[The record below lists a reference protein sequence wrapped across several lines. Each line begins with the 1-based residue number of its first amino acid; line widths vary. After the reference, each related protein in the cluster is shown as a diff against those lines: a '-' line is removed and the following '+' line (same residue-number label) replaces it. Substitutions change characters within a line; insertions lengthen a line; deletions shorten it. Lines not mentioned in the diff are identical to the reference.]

1 MRKGCAAKRK
11 AAKLA
16 LCQARRYGRITRMIS
31 AKPVVQELVALM
43 LEHGVTRAVLCPGS
57 RNSPI
62 VATLAEQQ
70 EVECRS
76 VTDERSAGFV
86 ALGWAQQAQAPVAVV
101 VTSGSA
107 VLNLHPAVAEAFYRK
122 TPLLVISADRPAA
135 WIGQN
140 DGQTLPQPGIFN
152 TLVRF
157 SAQVPEDD
165 AWHANRL
172 INEALLELRHRSG
185 GPVHLNLPLSEPFFG
200 MVEAELPPVR
210 VIQRTEATRMNAD
223 EEEALL
229 DEIAVLPRRMIL
241 LGQQEMPSPLLAK
254 LAAEKQFAVVGEHI
268 ANAPFADCCRPDT
281 LLGANP
287 EADWSPDLLITCGG
301 DVISKR
307 LKKLLRSHPPK
318 AHWHIS
324 ADGEV
329 VDSFGALTR
338 VLEGDAN
345 EFWDLL
351 EAFAE
356 EGDEDYRSRW
366 QSEPKPLPLDDDERS
381 GMRWVG
387 ELMANLPEGSVLHLG
402 NSSAVRYAQLF
413 PLPAGVHKVLCNR
426 GVNGI
431 EGSVSTAAGYAM
443 AEPERLHFLIIGDL
457 SIFYDLNGLL
467 QAQQCPNLR
476 ILLLN
481 NQEGGIFGTLP
492 GMPDCPHIRAPH
504 GESIMGWCGCNVE
517 TRQVLVACHWPDALG
532 TLLSPEPKPVLVEA
546 FTFTDEDAS
555 ILKEFYQNN

>member
-1 MRKGCAAKRK
+1 
-11 AAKLA
+11 
-16 LCQARRYGRITRMIS
+16 MIS
-31 AKPVVQELVALM
+31 EKPVVQELVALM
-43 LEHGVTRAVLCPGS
+43 LAHGVTRAVLCPGS

-62 VATLAEQQ
+62 VATLASQPNM
-70 EVECRS
+70 ECRS

-86 ALGWAQQAQAPVAVV
+86 AMGWAQQVQAPVAVV

-135 WIGQN
+135 WVGQN
-140 DGQTLPQPGIFN
+140 DGQTVPQPGVFN

-165 AWHANRL
+165 AWHANRV
-172 INEALLELRHRSG
+172 INEALLELRHRGG
-185 GPVHLNLPLSEPFFG
+185 GPVHLNVPLSEPFFA
-200 MVEAELPPVR
+200 MVEEPLPPVR
-210 VIQRTEATRMNAD
+210 VIERTESARMGAD

-229 DEIAVLPRRMIL
+229 EEAAALPRRLIL
-241 LGQQEMPSPLLAK
+241 LGQMHAPSPMLAK
-254 LAAEKQFAVVGEHI
+254 LAEEKQFALVGEHI
-268 ANAPFADCCRPDT
+268 ANVPFADCCRPDT
-281 LLGANP
+281 LIGATP
-287 EADWSPDLLITCGG
+287 DASWSPDLLITCGG
-301 DVISKR
+301 DIVSKR
-307 LKKLLRSHPPK
+307 MKRLLRKHPPK

-329 VDSFGALTR
+329 VDTFCALTR
-338 VLEGDAN
+338 VLEGEAE

-356 EGDEDYRSRW
+356 EGDAGYRTRW
-366 QSEPKPLPLDDDERS
+366 KAAPATLPEHEYS
-381 GMRWVG
+381 GMKLVG
-387 ELMANLPEGSVLHLG
+387 DLMNKLPESSVLHLG

-431 EGSVSTAAGYAM
+431 EGSVSSAAGYAS

-457 SIFYDLNGLL
+457 SMFYDLNGLL
-467 QAQQCPNLR
+467 AAKECDNLR

-504 GESIMGWCGCNVE
+504 GESIIAWGGANFSFTQVTNTTDW
-517 TRQVLVACHWPDALG
+517 TRALE
-532 TLLSPEPKPVLVEA
+532 LLLNPEPGAVMVEVY
-546 FTFTDEDAS
+546 TETEQDAA
-555 ILKEFYQNN
+555 ILKEFYSKH

>member
-1 MRKGCAAKRK
+1 MVSEK
-11 AAKLA
+11 A
-16 LCQARRYGRITRMIS
+16 
-31 AKPVVQELVALM
+31 VVQELVALM
-43 LEHGVTRAVLCPGS
+43 LAHGVTRAVLCPGS

-62 VATLAEQQ
+62 VATLADQPG
-70 EVECRS
+70 VECRS

-107 VLNLHPAVAEAFYRK
+107 VLNLHPAVAEAYYRK
-122 TPLLVISADRPAA
+122 TPLLIISADRPAA

-140 DGQTLPQPGIFN
+140 DGQTLPQPGVFN
-152 TLVRF
+152 SMVRY

-172 INEALLELRHRSG
+172 INEALLELQHRSV
-185 GPVHLNLPLSEPFFG
+185 GPVHLNIPLTEPFFG
-200 MVEAELPPVR
+200 MVDAPLPQVR
-210 VIQRTEATRMNAD
+210 VIRRTEAARMNAD
-223 EEEALL
+223 EEESILEEA
-229 DEIAVLPRRMIL
+229 AALPRRLIL
-241 LGQQEMPSPLLAK
+241 LGQQHAPSPLLAR
-254 LAAEKQFAVVGEHI
+254 LAAEKQFTVVGEHI

-287 EADWSPDLLITCGG
+287 GADWSPDLLITCGG

-307 LKKLLRSHPPK
+307 LKKLLRTHPPK

-329 VDSFGALTR
+329 VDSFCALTR
-338 VLEGDAN
+338 VLEGDAD

-351 EAFAE
+351 DAFAE
-356 EGDEDYRSRW
+356 EGDEEYRTRW
-366 QSEPKPLPLDDDERS
+366 QAEPATLPEHDFS
-381 GMRWVG
+381 GMKFVG
-387 ELMANLPEGSVLHLG
+387 DLLANLPEGSVLHLG

-413 PLPAGVHKVLCNR
+413 PLPAGVRKVLCNR

-443 AEPERLHFLIIGDL
+443 AEPQSLHFLIIGDL

-467 QAQQCPNLR
+467 QAQHCPNLR

-492 GMPDCPHIRAPH
+492 GMPDSDAIRAPH
-504 GESIMGWCGCNVE
+504 RESIIGWCGTNF
-517 TRQVLVACHWPDALG
+517 TWKQVIDTEPWWPPALEA
-532 TLLSPEPKPVLVEA
+532 LLSPDPEPVLVEVY
-546 FTFTDEDAS
+546 TETELDAA
-555 ILKEFYQNN
+555 ILKEFYKNN

>member
-1 MRKGCAAKRK
+1 
-11 AAKLA
+11 
-16 LCQARRYGRITRMIS
+16 MIS
-31 AKPVVQELVALM
+31 EKPVVQELVALM
-43 LEHGVTRAVLCPGS
+43 LAHGVTRAVLCPGS

-62 VATLAEQQ
+62 VATLAEHPGI
-70 EVECRS
+70 ECRS

-86 ALGWAQQAQAPVAVV
+86 ALGWAQQAQTPVAVV

-140 DGQTLPQPGIFN
+140 DGQTLPQPGVFN
-152 TLVRF
+152 TLARF

-172 INEALLELRHRSG
+172 INEALLELRHHSG

-200 MVEAELPPVR
+200 MANEELPPAR

-229 DEIAVLPRRMIL
+229 DEIAVLPRRLIL

-268 ANAPFADCCRPDT
+268 ANAPFADCNCPDT
-281 LLGANP
+281 LLSATP
-287 EADWSPDLLITCGG
+287 DAAWSPDLLITCGG

-307 LKKLLRSHPPK
+307 LKKLLRTHPPK
-318 AHWHIS
+318 SHWHIS

-338 VLEGDAN
+338 VLEGDAD
-345 EFWDLL
+345 EFWDLI

-356 EGDEDYRSRW
+356 EGDADYRSRW
-366 QSEPKPLPLDDDERS
+366 QSAPIPLPDHEYS
-381 GMRWVG
+381 GMKFVG
-387 ELMANLPEGSVLHLG
+387 GLLARLPEGSVLHLG

-413 PLPAGVHKVLCNR
+413 PLPLGIRVTCNR

-457 SIFYDLNGLL
+457 SMFYDLNGLL

-481 NQEGGIFGTLP
+481 NNEGGIFHILP
-492 GMPDCPHIRAPH
+492 GMSDCPAIRAPH
-504 GESIMGWCGCNVE
+504 SESIMGWAGSLFECA
-517 TRQVLVACHWPDALG
+517 QVSCASHWPQALEL
-532 TLLSPEPKPVLVEA
+532 LLSDKTKPVLVEA
-546 FTFTDEDAS
+546 YTEAGQDAA
-555 ILKEFYQNN
+555 ILKEFYKNN

>member
-1 MRKGCAAKRK
+1 
-11 AAKLA
+11 
-16 LCQARRYGRITRMIS
+16 MIS
-31 AKPVVQELVALM
+31 EKAVVQELAALM
-43 LEHGVTRAVLCPGS
+43 RAHGVTRAVLCPGS

-62 VATLAEQQ
+62 VATLADLPG
-70 EVECRS
+70 VECRS

-140 DGQTLPQPGIFN
+140 DGQTLPQPGVFN
-152 TLVRF
+152 QLVRY

-172 INEALLELRHRSG
+172 INEALLELCHRSG
-185 GPVHLNLPLSEPFFG
+185 GPVHLNLPLTEPFFG

-210 VIQRTEATRMNAD
+210 VIQRTEAARMNAD

-229 DEIAVLPRRMIL
+229 EEAAALPRRLIL

-254 LAAEKQFAVVGEHI
+254 LAAKKQFAVVGEHI

-281 LLGANP
+281 LLGASP
-287 EADWSPDLLITCGG
+287 AADWSPDLLITCGG

-307 LKKLLRSHPPK
+307 LKRLLRTHPPK

-329 VDSFGALTR
+329 VDSFCALTR
-338 VLEGDAN
+338 VLEGDAD

-356 EGDEDYRSRW
+356 EGDEDYRARW
-366 QSEPKPLPLDDDERS
+366 QSEPTPLPEHEWS
-381 GMRWVG
+381 GMKCVG
-387 ELMANLPEGSVLHLG
+387 DLIANLPEGSVLHLG

-413 PLPAGVHKVLCNR
+413 PLPAGVHSVLCNR

-467 QAQQCPNLR
+467 QARHCPNLR

-492 GMPDCPHIRAPH
+492 GMPDCPAIRAPH
-504 GESIMGWCGCNVE
+504 YESIMAWGGCLFE
-517 TRQVLVACHWPDALG
+517 SAQVASEKYWDEALQ
-532 TLLSPEPKPVLVEA
+532 LLISDKQKPILVEA
-546 FTFTDEDAS
+546 YTETGQDAD
-555 ILKEFYQNN
+555 ILKEFYQHN